1 MTRNLSIWNDL
12 RPYTIGFDDLF
23 SQFDH
28 YVDNRSNSFPPYNIV
43 KGKDDLNWTI
53 EMALAGYNKN
63 DIEVK
68 YADNTITI
76 KSTHKGMMGVIE
88 ASMNATIVSLM
99 TVALNNQMENVMGG
113 GDFQAD
119 EELQG
124 CIKELRD
131 GLKSKERMLDFDKFC
146 SKRFDVHAMEASVFG
161 TDEGNIAVDSHLEA
175 KS

>member
-12 RPYTIGFDDLF
+12 RPFTIGFDDLF

-28 YVDNRSNSFPPYNIV
+28 YVDNRSKTFPPYNIV

-76 KSTHKGMMGVIE
+76 KSTHK
-88 ASMNATIVSLM
+88 
-99 TVALNNQMENVMGG
+99 
-113 GDFQAD
+113 D
-119 EELQG
+119 EEDKDTIHRG
-124 CIKELRD
+124 IAKRHFTRSFTTADDVEVKGAEMKD
-131 GLKSKERMLDFDKFC
+131 GMLSIALEKILP
-146 SKRFDVHAMEASVFG
+146 
-161 TDEGNIAVDSHLEA
+161 EGKKPRTIDIA
-175 KS
+175 

>member
-12 RPYTIGFDDLF
+12 RPFTIGFDDLF

-43 KGKDDLNWTI
+43 KGKDDLNWKI

-76 KSTHKGMMGVIE
+76 KSTHKDEDDKDTIHRGIAKRHFTRSFTTADDVEVKGAEMKDGMLSIALE
-88 ASMNATIVSLM
+88 KIVP
-99 TVALNNQMENVMGG
+99 
-113 GDFQAD
+113 
-119 EELQG
+119 
-124 CIKELRD
+124 
-131 GLKSKERMLDFDKFC
+131 
-146 SKRFDVHAMEASVFG
+146 
-161 TDEGNIAVDSHLEA
+161 EA
-175 KS
+175 KKPRTIDIA

>member
-12 RPYTIGFDDLF
+12 RPFTIGFDDLF

-43 KGKDDLNWTI
+43 KGKDDLNWKI

-76 KSTHKGMMGVIE
+76 KSTHKDEDDKDTIHRGIAKRHFTRSFTTADDVEVRGAEMKDGMLSIALEKIVPEGKKPR
-88 ASMNATIVSLM
+88 TI
-99 TVALNNQMENVMGG
+99 
-113 GDFQAD
+113 D
-119 EELQG
+119 
-124 CIKELRD
+124 
-131 GLKSKERMLDFDKFC
+131 
-146 SKRFDVHAMEASVFG
+146 
-161 TDEGNIAVDSHLEA
+161 IA
-175 KS
+175 

>member
-43 KGKDDLNWTI
+43 KGKDDLNWKI

-76 KSTHKGMMGVIE
+76 KSTHKDEDDKDTIHRGIAKRHFTRSFTTADDVEVRGAEMKDGMLSIALEKIVPEGKKPRTIE
-88 ASMNATIVSLM
+88 
-99 TVALNNQMENVMGG
+99 
-113 GDFQAD
+113 
-119 EELQG
+119 
-124 CIKELRD
+124 
-131 GLKSKERMLDFDKFC
+131 
-146 SKRFDVHAMEASVFG
+146 
-161 TDEGNIAVDSHLEA
+161 IA
-175 KS
+175 